1 MAATSAAPA
10 ADRQQHST
18 QGAGQESVPTTTMV
32 DVPLLPGST
41 STLRPLVGR
50 RDELTTLTG
59 LLGIRPVDGLDPA
72 RAVLLAGDAGVGKTR
87 LLTELR
93 DLAFTEGWQ
102 VVAGH
107 SLDFGDSA
115 LPYLPFSEVIGRLAT
130 DSPALVDTIAEQ
142 HPALG
147 RLRPGRRLLSG
158 SEHTTDSAVDSAV
171 DRGALY
177 DAVHALLDAAGAERP
192 LLLVIEDTHWADRST
207 RDLLS
212 FLFSRPFESEV
223 AIVASYRSDDL
234 HRRHPLRK
242 VAAEWARIPGVAR
255 VQLNPLPSDDVRT
268 LVHQLHPTPLTE
280 AEIAGI
286 VERADGNAFFVE
298 ELVGATRLAQSLPD
312 DLAELLLVRLDQL
325 GDEAQAVVRTAA
337 VAGRRVSHDLLAASS
352 NVTLEALDVGLR
364 DAIGHNV
371 LVPARGESYAFRHA
385 LLAEAV
391 YDDLLPG
398 ERARLHAA
406 YASALAGNHGR
417 GTAAELARHAR
428 AAHDLATAFDASI
441 RAGDEAKSVGGPD
454 EAAGHYEAALEL
466 LADPAFPQEVAV
478 DLASLGT
485 RAVDALLV
493 SGNAPRSLSLA
504 QSLLQRLPADAPA
517 AWRGQLLVAMVPAIL
532 YTESRLDPRDF
543 TSEALRMIPDEPSSL
558 RARALHMH
566 ALALDAMR
574 DFATAREVAVEAL
587 SMAESLDQPRLGSD
601 VLTTL
606 AGIQRRAGGESD
618 EDIEAAIRNVATVA
632 EQAGATAT
640 EVRAIWLLGR
650 WYFDHA
656 DFVAAREA
664 FERAVRR
671 ADTLG
676 QPWSPYALDARLA
689 CQQVAFLLGDW
700 DTVTELADLTGQVPP
715 PIPEALFS
723 AGRLTVQAAR
733 GETDARLEAARLR
746 PFWDK
751 EGLVPVT
758 AGPPTIEL
766 HALAGDRDAA
776 LAEHDDVVSTLARI
790 WREFFH
796 ARVRISAVT
805 VGALAHG
812 IADESAETRAR
823 VAAQADEVVR
833 GGENTV
839 RHLREVGDEWGP
851 EGAAWARRLRAEK
864 LRFHWL
870 AGIDAPSEEE
880 LVEACRADLAGFEA
894 MGHVYE
900 IARSQTRLAVVLHA
914 AGDQAEARVLGD
926 RARAT
931 AQRLG
936 ARPLLDDLRAAGRA
950 PQRSR
955 ASTRDEQLTPRE
967 LEILALVAT
976 GRSNGEI
983 GKQLFISTK
992 TVSVHVSNI
1001 LAKLGAA
1008 GRTEAAAIARRT
1020 GLLE

>member
-1 MAATSAAPA
+1 MAATSAAPV
-10 ADRQQHST
+10 ADRRPDSLPV
-18 QGAGQESVPTTTMV
+18 AGQESVPTTTMV

-41 STLRPLVGR
+41 STARPLIGR

-59 LLGIRPVDGLDPA
+59 LLGIRPVDGIDPV

-107 SLDFGDSA
+107 CLDFGDSA

-158 SEHTTDSAVDSAV
+158 SEPHTDSAIDSAV

-177 DAVHALLDAAGAERP
+177 DAVHALLDAAGTERP
-192 LLLVIEDTHWADRST
+192 LVLVIEDTHWADRST

-212 FLFSRPFESEV
+212 FLFSRPFESQV

-255 VQLNPLPSDDVRT
+255 MQLNPLPSDDVRA

-286 VERADGNAFFVE
+286 VRARRRQRVLRRG
-298 ELVGATRLAQSLPD
+298 
-312 DLAELLLVRLDQL
+312 
-325 GDEAQAVVRTAA
+325 
-337 VAGRRVSHDLLAASS
+337 AGRRDQAGAVAARRPRR
-352 NVTLEALDVGLR
+352 AAAGAPR
-364 DAIGHNV
+364 
-371 LVPARGESYAFRHA
+371 PARRRGPGRSSAPPPWPAAGSPTTCWRPAATSRSRHSTSA
-385 LLAEAV
+385 SAMPSSTTCWCRRGAS
-391 YDDLLPG
+391 PTRSG
-398 ERARLHAA
+398 THCSPRRSTTTCCPASGSRLHAA

-441 RAGDEAKSVGGPD
+441 RAGDEAMSVGGPD
-454 EAAGHYEAALEL
+454 EAARHYEAALEL

-504 QSLLQRLPADAPA
+504 QSLLQRLPADAPP

-532 YTESRLDPRDF
+532 YTESRLDPRDS
-543 TSEALRMIPDEPSSL
+543 TAEALRLIPDEPSSL

-566 ALALDAMR
+566 ARALDAMHEY
-574 DFATAREVAVEAL
+574 ATAREIAVEAL

-632 EQAGATAT
+632 EQAGAMAT

-650 WYFDHA
+650 WHFDHA
-656 DFVAAREA
+656 DYVAAREA

-671 ADTLG
+671 ADALG

-700 DTVTELADLTGQVPP
+700 DTVIELADLTGQVPP

-723 AGRLTVQAAR
+723 AGRLTVHAGR
-733 GETDARLEAARLR
+733 GETEARLEAARLR
-746 PFWDK
+746 PFWEK
-751 EGLVPVT
+751 EGLVPIT

-776 LAEHDDVVSTLARI
+776 LAEHDAVVGTLARI

-812 IADESAETRAR
+812 IADESAEARAR
-823 VAAQADEVVR
+823 VAAQVDKVVQ
-833 GGENTV
+833 GGETTV
-839 RHLREVGDEWGP
+839 R
-851 EGAAWARRLRAEK
+851 
-864 LRFHWL
+864 
-870 AGIDAPSEEE
+870 AP
-880 LVEACRADLAGFEA
+880 
-894 MGHVYE
+894 
-900 IARSQTRLAVVLHA
+900 T
-914 AGDQAEARVLGD
+914 
-926 RARAT
+926 
-931 AQRLG
+931 
-936 ARPLLDDLRAAGRA
+936 
-950 PQRSR
+950 
-955 ASTRDEQLTPRE
+955 
-967 LEILALVAT
+967 
-976 GRSNGEI
+976 
-983 GKQLFISTK
+983 
-992 TVSVHVSNI
+992 
-1001 LAKLGAA
+1001 
-1008 GRTEAAAIARRT
+1008 
-1020 GLLE
+1020 